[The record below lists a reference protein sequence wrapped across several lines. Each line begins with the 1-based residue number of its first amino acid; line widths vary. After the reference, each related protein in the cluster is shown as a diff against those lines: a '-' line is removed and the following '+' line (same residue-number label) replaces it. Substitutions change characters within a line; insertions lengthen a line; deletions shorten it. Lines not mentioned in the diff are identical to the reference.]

1 MSYIDVNI
9 AKYENTLVED
19 CNTEATETN
28 MQEFVE
34 SYFLVNV
41 VKIIMF
47 QKSSET
53 YMYSPDNN
61 KNLKCFAMLK
71 HMKQAYQIFID

>member
-61 KNLKCFAMLK
+61 K
-71 HMKQAYQIFID
+71 